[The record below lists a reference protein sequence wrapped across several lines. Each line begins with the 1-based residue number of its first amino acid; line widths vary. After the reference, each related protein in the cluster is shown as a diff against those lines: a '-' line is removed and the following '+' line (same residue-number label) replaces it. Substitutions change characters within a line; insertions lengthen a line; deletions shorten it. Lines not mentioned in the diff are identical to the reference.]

1 MLKRSFKLIG
11 KSVASAEDFYLVTAL
26 TMMGL
31 IIVLDILT
39 RMITGSSIFG
49 AQEVVKYLGIGVIAI
64 GGASCSRVDFHI
76 KVDIIYRL
84 LHGRNLS
91 LSKIIGEAFSL
102 FIVCIWFSWLIPF
115 VSFAFRIGEGSPL
128 LHMPMFII
136 KGLLLGGAALMIVYH
151 ALHLIRGV
159 KNYVTD
165 KTYSEGRQTK
175 D

>member
-26 TMMGL
+26 TIMGL

-102 FIVCIWFSWLIPF
+102 FICCIWLSWLIPF
-115 VSFAFRIGEGSPL
+115 VSFAFTIGEGSPL

-136 KGLLLGGAALMIVYH
+136 KGMLLVGAALMIIYH
-151 ALHLIRGV
+151 TSHLIRGV

-165 KTYSEGRQTK
+165 KTYSEGQQTK